1 MPSKFYAYL
10 LKVKPSPLM
19 FLKIYNTEFDEIIIT
34 FKDQNGRS
42 LETEENVNL
51 TLLINKCKWCG

>member
-1 MPSKFYAYL
+1 MASKFYAYL
-10 LKVKPSPLM
+10 LKVKPSPSM
-19 FLKIYNTEFDEIIIT
+19 FLKICNIEFDEIIVT

-51 TLLINKCKWCG
+51 TLLINKCK

>member
-1 MPSKFYAYL
+1 MKLSY
-10 LKVKPSPLM
+10 
-19 FLKIYNTEFDEIIIT
+19 IT